1 MYLRVSIKKLD
12 RLLEEENKMA
22 KENVGQCIA
31 KILVHEGGFVNHP
44 KDPGGLTNMGVTKR
58 VYAEWVGHEVSE
70 QDMRALAEDDV
81 RPIYKKN
88 YWDRIKGDKLPSGLD
103 LCVFDFGVNAGTGR
117 AAKYLQK
124 MIDTTVDGGI
134 GPNTLKAVKAYVK
147 EHGIEETIK
156 KYQSNRQD
164 YYESLS
170 TFETFGKGWTIR
182 NNDTTE
188 MALQLA
194 EGIEGEMDN
203 HEPGPD
209 AN

>member
-1 MYLRVSIKKLD
+1 
-12 RLLEEENKMA
+12 MA
-22 KENVGQCIA
+22 KENMGQCIA

-44 KDPGGLTNMGVTKR
+44 KDPGGITNMGVTKR
-58 VYAEWVGHEVSE
+58 VYEEWVGHEVSE
-70 QDMRALAEDDV
+70 QDMRDLDEDDV
-81 RPIYKKN
+81 RPIYQKN

-124 MIDTTVDGGI
+124 MIGTTVDGGI

-147 EHGIEETIK
+147 ENGLVETIK
-156 KYQSNRQD
+156 KYQANRQD

-170 TFETFGKGWTIR
+170 TFETFGRGWTVR

-188 MALQLA
+188 MAIYMA
-194 EGIEGEMDN
+194 EN
-203 HEPGPD
+203 PD
-209 AN
+209 SEESRKADREQMLNS